1 MWWWFWDPLAGN
13 GIQGSGYRWG
23 VGLIS
28 LRRQGL
34 PGRVLGSGSSGTV
47 LPLDPGARQVA
58 ACGWRREEIPPA
70 DLCSGGRGSG
80 GGASRVLGVWGEAPA
95 QEGGWGEAPG
105 LIGLPVVWSGRGT
118 GRRAG
123 SAAGQRW
130 AQPAP
135 GQFHHG
141 DQGFGSVEPV
151 GDPGQQT
158 YVGVGRLAPSVT
170 QTMIQSVLDE
180 IREVS
185 QGPRQRHHLRDLR
198 VGRPGDCLLY

>member
-13 GIQGSGYRWG
+13 GIQGSGHGRCG
-23 VGLIS
+23 GLIS

-47 LPLDPGARQVA
+47 LPLDPGPGGWLPVA
-58 ACGWRREEIPPA
+58 GAA
-70 DLCSGGRGSG
+70 RGSHPPISAAVAGGLGAEPPGSWGSGAKPQHKRG
-80 GGASRVLGVWGEAPA
+80 GGAKPQAYRS
-95 QEGGWGEAPG
+95 
-105 LIGLPVVWSGRGT
+105 IGWSGRGT

-135 GQFHHG
+135 GQFDHG

-158 YVGVGRLAPSVT
+158 YVGVGRLAPGVT
-170 QTMIQSVLDE
+170 QT
-180 IREVS
+180 
-185 QGPRQRHHLRDLR
+185 
-198 VGRPGDCLLY
+198 CLLYTSPSPRDGLLSR

>member
-47 LPLDPGARQVA
+47 LPLDPGPGRWLPA
-58 ACGWRREEIPPA
+58 AGA
-70 DLCSGGRGSG
+70 ARGSHPPISAAVAG
-80 GGASRVLGVWGEAPA
+80 GLGAEPPGSCGVWGEAPA
-95 QEGGWGEAPG
+95 QEGGRGEAPG

-123 SAAGQRW
+123 GAAGQRW

-158 YVGVGRLAPSVT
+158 YVGVGRLAPGVT

-180 IREVS
+180 IFEVS
-185 QGPRQRHHLRDLR
+185 
-198 VGRPGDCLLY
+198 